1 MFSRKG
7 SLIDHG
13 GLAGG
18 GFVGLLGIILSND
31 AAQSQREFGLISE
44 LYRGFPTDER
54 EKEAGR
60 LC

>member
-18 GFVGLLGIILSND
+18 GFVGLLAVILPNERVRSL
-31 AAQSQREFGLISE
+31 REFGLIFE

-54 EKEAGR
+54 GKEVGR

>member
-18 GFVGLLGIILSND
+18 GFVGLLGMMLLND
-31 AAQSQREFGLISE
+31 AAQSRREFGLISE

-54 EKEAGR
+54 GKEVGR